1 MIFYDRRELFCPRIL
16 SFCSGS
22 RWCEAHFIG
31 KPKKG
36 LPEKRKT
43 RISWDL
49 LQAKPKMETQG
60 KHFDLVFREIVTYFR
75 HLETTPFCPADI
87 FPREGARSYHRMGI
101 IAIIFSAPASPLPLH
116 GECRRD
122 RRPEGESQ
130 RVGDLLQLDEL
141 LRIKGSLF
149 CFFRW
154 RKQLPI
160 KNVQII
166 TICTFI

>member
-1 MIFYDRRELFCPRIL
+1 VGDFLSLHDFYDRRELFCPRIL

-75 HLETTPFCPADI
+75 
-87 FPREGARSYHRMGI
+87 
-101 IAIIFSAPASPLPLH
+101 
-116 GECRRD
+116 
-122 RRPEGESQ
+122 
-130 RVGDLLQLDEL
+130 QL
-141 LRIKGSLF
+141 
-149 CFFRW
+149 
-154 RKQLPI
+154 
-160 KNVQII
+160 
-166 TICTFI
+166 